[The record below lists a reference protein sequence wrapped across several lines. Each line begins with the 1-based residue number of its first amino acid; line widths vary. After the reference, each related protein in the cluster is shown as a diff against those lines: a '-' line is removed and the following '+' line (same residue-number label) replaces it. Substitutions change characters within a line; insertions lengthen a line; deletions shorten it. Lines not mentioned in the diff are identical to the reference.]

1 MQVKDWHCCFTLIE
15 YQHFKVKS
23 RLKVQGVHFDRNFL
37 RNIGIQ
43 ILNLTF
49 FFLNS
54 RQTHSNLLHWSLHHC
69 GQLQTGC
76 PFSYKSWSPDVK
88 RKKWIELMLP
98 SAKYTTVDYI
108 VWGQAPLSPKTAD
121 TSVTLGFSTCQC
133 VSQPYSTSNL
143 SSVGDEDLIKGLWKE
158 IGVIINK
165 RDLLHS
171 T

>member
-23 RLKVQGVHFDRNFL
+23 RLKVPATGTVPGKKWVNFDRNFL

-43 ILNLTF
+43 SLTLTF

-76 PFSYKSWSPDVK
+76 PFSYKSWSPDEK
-88 RKKWIELMLP
+88 RKNELNWCFILQSNTPLLIILCEDKLLWIQKQLIHQLHLDLVHVSV
-98 SAKYTTVDYI
+98 SASLTL
-108 VWGQAPLSPKTAD
+108 QAISPLLAMRI
-121 TSVTLGFSTCQC
+121 
-133 VSQPYSTSNL
+133 L
-143 SSVGDEDLIKGLWKE
+143 SKVCGRK
-158 IGVIINK
+158 
-165 RDLLHS
+165 
-171 T
+171 